1 MMKFVSIAF
10 PLLLVVA
17 SCSDGK
23 AKPGESG
30 AAAHGHQGPH
40 GHEGPHGGHL
50 LEVGDHVAHL
60 EVMHDESA
68 GKMTIYVLGSDA
80 KSAFTGAKAP
90 QVKLSTG
97 SGPKVL
103 STTAVSG
110 EAGAFAVT
118 DPALKAHG
126 PEGRISIEIGGKNY
140 NPALEHHHE
149 DH

>member
-1 MMKFVSIAF
+1 MMKFVSIAL
-10 PLLLVVA
+10 PMLLVVA
-17 SCSDGK
+17 SCSDE
-23 AKPGESG
+23 KPEDKPSKPG
-30 AAAHGHQGPH
+30 AAAH

-60 EVMHDESA
+60 EVMHDEAA

-80 KSAFTGAKAP
+80 KSALTDAKAP
-90 QVKLSTG
+90 QVKLSTD

-110 EAGAFAVT
+110 AAGAFAVT

-126 PEGRISIEIGGKNY
+126 PEGRISIEIGGKTY
-140 NPALEHHHE
+140 NPALEH
-149 DH
+149 DHKDH

>member
-1 MMKFVSIAF
+1 MMKFVSIAI
-10 PLLLVVA
+10 PLLLVFA
-17 SCSDGK
+17 SCSEEKHEAEPGK
-23 AKPGESG
+23 SS
-30 AAAHGHQGPH
+30 AAAHGH
-40 GHEGPHGGHL
+40 GHKGPHGGHL

-68 GKMTIYVLGSDA
+68 GKMTIYVLGPDA

-90 QVKLSTG
+90 QVKLTTD

-126 PEGRISIEIGGKNY
+126 PEGRISIEIGGKTY

>member
-1 MMKFVSIAF
+1 MMKFVSIAL
-10 PLLLVVA
+10 PMLLVVA
-17 SCSDGK
+17 SCSDEK
-23 AKPGESG
+23 HEEKPGKSG
-30 AAAHGHQGPH
+30 AAAH
-40 GHEGPHGGHL
+40 GHEGPHGGHI

-68 GKMTIYVLGSDA
+68 GKMTIYVLGPDA

-90 QVKLSTG
+90 QVKLTTD